1 MYVVE
6 VNRHSVICQ
15 TPEAVHA
22 LTSFA
27 VNGHS
32 NGVAK
37 TYKPR
42 KLKTKAG
49 EPDRR
54 REGITASW
62 DKARRVA
69 KRLGRKDVM
78 AVRSELRAGKLTEE

>member
-6 VNRHSVICQ
+6 VNRHSVICES
-15 TPEAVHA
+15 PEAVHA
-22 LTSFA
+22 LTSFTL
-27 VNGHS
+27 NGHS

-37 TYKPR
+37 ARRPR

-49 EPDRR
+49 KPDRR
-54 REGITASW
+54 REGIAASW

-69 KRLGRKDVM
+69 RRLGRKDVM
-78 AVRSELRAGKLTEE
+78 AVRSELRAGTLTEE